1 MDERWRAG
9 VVRRAGRCGVAGTGS
24 APPSLS
30 HTQSNSR
37 CALAFLAAL
46 TGVSSVAY
54 PARRVEVE
62 GIPRRCGGPRVVF
75 WRRLDHRFRG
85 VDLRWLCRHR
95 GVDMDQHFVVAIPP
109 SSFPIRLVAHAW
121 GQHRGVG
128 WLRSGLQPVRL
139 IRTCKIPR
147 RSGNHPTVHRCNTA
161 SRLHRCLRRG

>member
-1 MDERWRAG
+1 MDERRRTG
-9 VVRRAGRCGVAGTGS
+9 VVRSAGWCCLAGAGS
-24 APPSLS
+24 TSPSLS
-30 HTQSNSR
+30 HAQSNSR

-46 TGVSSVAY
+46 AGVSSVAY

-62 GIPRRCGGPRVVF
+62 GIPRRSGGPRVVF
-75 WRRLDHRFRG
+75 RRRLDHRLRG

-109 SSFPIRLVAHAW
+109 SSFPIRPVAHAW

-128 WLRSGLQPVRL
+128 RVRSGLQPVGL

-161 SRLHRCLRRG
+161 SKLHRCLRRG